1 MTMRYQCKVTDKP
14 ENEEI
19 KKYLL
24 ARKAELRAKCKR
36 VFPVI
41 SSTVKTIGEYIA
53 AWDKL
58 NALRPTTYAPSFDP
72 SRPWWPDGF
81 NAETID
87 RVIEE
92 HDHVAV

>member
-1 MTMRYQCKVTDKP
+1 MRYPCKVNDKP
-14 ENEEI
+14 ENEAI
-19 KKYLL
+19 RKYLL
-24 ARKAELRAKCKR
+24 ARKAELRVKEKR
-36 VFPVI
+36 KFPRI
-41 SSTVKTIGEYIA
+41 SETVKTIGEYIA

-81 NAETID
+81 NTETVD

-92 HDHVAV
+92 HSHVAV